1 MKKGVIKMKKR
12 LPYIIAALI
21 LLAVE
26 IFIGVYVKDDIIRPY
41 GGDILVT
48 ALLCAIV
55 RSVWTKP
62 FKGMWL
68 WVFAFSIFVEITQY
82 FHLADLLGI
91 HNKIV
96 RIIMGGSFSFMDII
110 CYFVGCLAF
119 HLIER
124 AIKNRKAFS

>member
-1 MKKGVIKMKKR
+1 MKKR
-12 LPYIIAALI
+12 LPYIITAI
-21 LLAVE
+21 VLLGVE
-26 IFIGVYVKDDIIRPY
+26 IFIGAFVKDAIIRPY
-41 GGDILVT
+41 VGDILVT

-55 RSVWTKP
+55 RSVWAKP
-62 FKGMWL
+62 FKSMWL

-91 HNKIV
+91 HNRVI

-124 AIKNRKAFS
+124 AVKKRKAFS